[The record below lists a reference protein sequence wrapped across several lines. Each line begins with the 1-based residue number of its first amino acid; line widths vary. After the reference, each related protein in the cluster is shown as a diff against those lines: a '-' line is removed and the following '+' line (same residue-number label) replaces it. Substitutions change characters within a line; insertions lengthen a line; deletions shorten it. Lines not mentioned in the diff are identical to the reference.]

1 MTKGRDRVED
11 NDEVGKHVRALVSPA
26 CSTTS
31 GQCCSCDPAHG
42 AQKFVFQ
49 IPLRSGRLM
58 PKARSR
64 FPKKMRVFKSRKA
77 DAVRR
82 GRGPRDEGI
91 RIPENGIANI
101 FARSSHGSNVS
112 GIVGAGVGLY
122 LVEIVV
128 GLHGGSVSV
137 ESVEG
142 QGGRFISSA
151 TLAAARLRKP
161 NPTSG
166 LFGRGAGVLKA
177 ACRLIQRACF

>member
-31 GQCCSCDPAHG
+31 GCSCDPAHG

-101 FARSSHGSNVS
+101 FARSSSSHGNVS

-161 NPTSG
+161 SPTSG

-177 ACRLIQRACF
+177 ACRLIHRACF